1 MPVARIAVA
10 TGAVEVISGKEH
22 SGRFLTAASSRSGAV
37 VWSQNDPAG
46 PARIHLL
53 PPGKPS
59 SYVVV
64 DLNPQIN
71 RWQLG
76 AQDIVRW
83 KNGDGDDME
92 GVLIKPVGYQEGHR
106 YPLIV
111 DAYPKLGNSFKGDV
125 MWGNQAWASMGYAV
139 FYPNGDGPHV
149 WENPWRS
156 MTNNTSAKGP
166 KGVDIAVDDVVT
178 GVDELIRRG
187 IVDPDRMC
195 LYGFSNGGGMVNQ
208 LVTKSD
214 RFKCAI
220 SVAGAIA
227 SDWSSRFFLH
237 TQAKFIVDLEGAS
250 PWEDPQAYVD
260 LSAVYRLN
268 KVTTPM
274 LLADGDDDGGFL
286 LNTIEMYNGLRY
298 LGKEVTLL
306 RYPNQGHGFRGAAM
320 KDFWRRENE
329 FFDKY
334 LRPNKN

>member
-1 MPVARIAVA
+1 
-10 TGAVEVISGKEH
+10 
-22 SGRFLTAASSRSGAV
+22 
-37 VWSQNDPAG
+37 
-46 PARIHLL
+46 
-53 PPGKPS
+53 
-59 SYVVV
+59 
-64 DLNPQIN
+64 
-71 RWQLG
+71 
-76 AQDIVRW
+76 
-83 KNGDGDDME
+83 ME
-92 GVLIKPVGYQEGHR
+92 GVLIKPIDYQEGHR

-125 MWGNQAWASMGYAV
+125 MWGNQAWASRGYAV

-166 KGVDIAVDDVVT
+166 KGVDIAVDDVVS

-187 IVDPDRMC
+187 IVDSDRMC

-208 LVTKSD
+208 VVTKSD
-214 RFKCAI
+214 RFKCAV

-227 SDWSSRFFLH
+227 SDWSSLFFLR
-237 TQAKFIVDLEGAS
+237 TQAKFIVDLEGTS
-250 PWEDPQAYVD
+250 PWEDPQAYLD

-274 LLADGDDDGGFL
+274 LLADGDDDDGFL
-286 LNTIEMYNGLRY
+286 LSNIEMYNGLRY
-298 LGKEVTLL
+298 LGKDVTFL
-306 RYPNQGHGFRGAAM
+306 RYPNQGHGFKGTAM

-334 LRPNKN
+334 LRPNNN